1 MKHLASFKDEGGG
14 ELKKKKKIEVWIS
27 VQTKDQIL
35 SSQMYKKNSE
45 NTDSYQEIFNSNKL
59 KHTHT
64 EKKVITCKEV
74 VNSKEKKW
82 ATFSPSKC

>member
-1 MKHLASFKDEGGG
+1 
-14 ELKKKKKIEVWIS
+14 
-27 VQTKDQIL
+27 
-35 SSQMYKKNSE
+35 MYKKNSE